1 MAPITRASVQK
12 ISLAYASC
20 SIGCNSSDAL
30 PRKLEALSEAGF
42 TAIELSFP
50 DILEH
55 GAHLQGHP
63 ISSDNYS
70 ELVKVAH
77 KIRELCESNSL
88 TIMMLQP
95 LANFE
100 GWPKGSS
107 EREEAFAR
115 AGGWIEIMKALGT
128 DLLQVGSTDTPSD
141 KISVTREAI
150 VFDLRELADMLAK
163 YNFRMA
169 YENWC
174 WSTHAPGWKE
184 AWEIVSAV
192 DRPNVGL
199 CLDTFQTAGS
209 EWADP
214 TTKSGLIEEVPYEIL
229 QKNFAASMD
238 ELARIVPSEAIY
250 LLQISDAYKVS
261 PPLRNEAVEGLRPRG
276 RWSHDYRPMPYG
288 GGYLPIED
296 VAKAVLE
303 TGFRGWFSMEIFDG
317 GPEGKGLKYDLD
329 SYAKKAMQSMQK
341 LLIDCAD
348 R

>member
-1 MAPITRASVQK
+1 MTPITRASVQK

-128 DLLQVGSTDTPSD
+128 DLLQV
-141 KISVTREAI
+141 R
-150 VFDLRELADMLAK
+150 
-163 YNFRMA
+163 N
-169 YENWC
+169 
-174 WSTHAPGWKE
+174 
-184 AWEIVSAV
+184 
-192 DRPNVGL
+192 
-199 CLDTFQTAGS
+199 
-209 EWADP
+209 
-214 TTKSGLIEEVPYEIL
+214 
-229 QKNFAASMD
+229 
-238 ELARIVPSEAIY
+238 
-250 LLQISDAYKVS
+250 S
-261 PPLRNEAVEGLRPRG
+261 PL
-276 RWSHDYRPMPYG
+276 
-288 GGYLPIED
+288 
-296 VAKAVLE
+296 
-303 TGFRGWFSMEIFDG
+303 
-317 GPEGKGLKYDLD
+317 
-329 SYAKKAMQSMQK
+329 
-341 LLIDCAD
+341 
-348 R
+348 